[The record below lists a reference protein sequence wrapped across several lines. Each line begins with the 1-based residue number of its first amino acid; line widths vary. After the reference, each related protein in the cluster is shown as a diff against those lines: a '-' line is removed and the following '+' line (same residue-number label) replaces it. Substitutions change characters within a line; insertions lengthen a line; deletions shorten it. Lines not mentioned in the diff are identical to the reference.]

1 MIEKILVTYA
11 TRNGSTREVAEA
23 IGEGLQARGSEVD
36 VVPIAHVENIILY
49 DAMVIGSPIRSGSWL
64 PEAVEFVAKHRLV
77 LRQTQVAY
85 FVTCATLGE
94 DTPERHRSALS
105 YLEPVLRAVPDVQP
119 CDIGVFGG
127 AYDVK
132 KLSFPLRLMMMT
144 KRLPQGDFRDS
155 KTVRQWAQQIHPV
168 LTTMS

>member
-11 TRNGSTREVAEA
+11 TRNGSTKEVAEA

-36 VVPIAHVENIILY
+36 VVPIANVDNIILY

-64 PEAVEFVAKHRLV
+64 PEAVEFVAKHRRV
-77 LRQTQVAY
+77 LCQAQVAY
-85 FVTCATLGE
+85 FATCATLAE
-94 DTPERHRSALS
+94 DTPETRRTALS
-105 YLEPVLRAVPDVQP
+105 FLAPVLEAVPDVQP
-119 CDIGVFGG
+119 CDVGLFAG

-144 KRLPQGDFRDS
+144 KRLPQGDFRDWS
-155 KTVRQWAQQIHPV
+155 AVQHWAQEIHPA
-168 LTTMS
+168 LTTY